1 MASVVATPADNV
13 EHALLMKWL
22 VAILS
27 FDTGR
32 SLVLAVA
39 KSSSATVAT
48 NQLSG
53 CKAQHRNRLNRPA
66 PRLQSLALQPS
77 QPSQSTNSS

>member
-1 MASVVATPADNV
+1 
-13 EHALLMKWL
+13 
-22 VAILS
+22 
-27 FDTGR
+27 
-32 SLVLAVA
+32 LVLAVA